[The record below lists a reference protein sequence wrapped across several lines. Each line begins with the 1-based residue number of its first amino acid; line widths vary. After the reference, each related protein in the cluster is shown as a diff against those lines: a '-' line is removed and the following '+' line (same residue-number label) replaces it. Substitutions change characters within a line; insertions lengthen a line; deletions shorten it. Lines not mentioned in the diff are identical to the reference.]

1 MSKMLDLFVG
11 LCFDAE
17 APSATAARPEVGAA
31 AGAMAGAEVRL
42 SAPVPVAVPLPV
54 ARSTFTEISLLG
66 EAAGAASI
74 AVGSR
79 RVGAEIIA
87 SSALG
92 ASASLMA
99 SGLCGCCGV
108 THGMCVLCNGDHHAD
123 FCPQNKPCPALQV
136 ARSRCSNSPTPKRR
150 RRAVEAFAAACFKAS
165 PAALR
170 RPQRASRQPRL

>member
-17 APSATAARPEVGAA
+17 APSATAAPPEVGAA

-79 RVGAEIIA
+79 RVGAEIIN

-99 SGLCGCCGV
+99 SGY
-108 THGMCVLCNGDHHAD
+108 
-123 FCPQNKPCPALQV
+123 V
-136 ARSRCSNSPTPKRR
+136 A
-150 RRAVEAFAAACFKAS
+150 AVELHMACACCVTATTTPTFVLKTNHALLFK
-165 PAALR
+165 
-170 RPQRASRQPRL
+170 

>member
-99 SGLCGCCGV
+99 SG
-108 THGMCVLCNGDHHAD
+108 
-123 FCPQNKPCPALQV
+123 FYV
-136 ARSRCSNSPTPKRR
+136 A
-150 RRAVEAFAAACFKAS
+150 AVELHIACACCVTATTTPTFVLKTNHALLFK
-165 PAALR
+165 
-170 RPQRASRQPRL
+170 

>member
-99 SGLCGCCGV
+99 SGY
-108 THGMCVLCNGDHHAD
+108 
-123 FCPQNKPCPALQV
+123 V
-136 ARSRCSNSPTPKRR
+136 A
-150 RRAVEAFAAACFKAS
+150 AVELLVHIACACCVTATTTPTFVLKTNHALLFK
-165 PAALR
+165 
-170 RPQRASRQPRL
+170 